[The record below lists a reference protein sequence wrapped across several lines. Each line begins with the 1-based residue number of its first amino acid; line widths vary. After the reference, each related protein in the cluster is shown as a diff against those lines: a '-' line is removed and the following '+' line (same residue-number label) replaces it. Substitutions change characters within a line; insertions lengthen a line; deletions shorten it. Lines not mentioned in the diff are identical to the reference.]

1 LVRQMYPEFH
11 KIFSAIITPMYEN
24 EQVNYSALEEIVE
37 VQIKGGVEGFYCC
50 GSSGEGLLLTL
61 EERKKILETILKQ
74 SRGRVPVISH
84 IGTIRTSDVIELARH
99 AKSVGADAVSMIP
112 PYYYKFTM
120 DEIIGYYE
128 TVMQNVPGIKVIVYN
143 IPQFTGIEFSKNN
156 ADRLLGNPGVI
167 GVKFTSQN
175 LYSMERICDAYPEK
189 LLMNG
194 FDEQFLGALSM
205 GASATIG
212 TTVNLFSPLFL
223 DLRRL
228 YKEGKM
234 KEALKKQKEINLRV
248 EVMCRTN
255 IFAAVKYG
263 WTLRGIDCG
272 NCRAP
277 FKPLSD
283 SDKEMLK
290 DLYDL
295 KTEKSNI

>member
-1 LVRQMYPEFH
+1 MYPEFH

-37 VQIKGGVEGFYCC
+37 VQIKDGVEGFYCC

-205 GASATIG
+205 GAAATIG

>member
-1 LVRQMYPEFH
+1 MVRQMYPEFH

-37 VQIKGGVEGFYCC
+37 VQIKDGVEGFYCC